1 LLVSWEKSV
10 SQWEKRPGEL
20 FIRSDAMTMWKN
32 KAFTENMGNCYRM
45 GYWLMAIGLTITFF
59 E

>member
-1 LLVSWEKSV
+1 
-10 SQWEKRPGEL
+10 
-20 FIRSDAMTMWKN
+20 MTMWKN